1 MRKRITRTGIVVSA
15 TALTFVGYWVFNNR
29 NASADG
35 AKTLPAEV
43 FKTLPSLK
51 GETWFNVPLPLS
63 WDLLRDRFV
72 VVEFWAT
79 WCAPCMANVE
89 KLRAL
94 QKQYEPHGLVVI
106 GATKEGADKVEA
118 YVRRRQMDYAICAG
132 QPRDC
137 NVGVTSI
144 PYAVL
149 VAPGG
154 RIVWQGHPNDL
165 GDEVGKAIGSR
176 PALPLKSF
184 ITLGNLT
191 GKRQQRPDS
200 ARGFDAGNFQ
210 LESEALE
217 KSVATAIAADCER
230 FFDFYW
236 KNLSSG
242 DWSGDDTLR
251 LSAMQQ
257 LVRLFI
263 LATKAKNQVL
273 CAAIESEQHKRI
285 PLNGL
290 PYKERRYLYGSS
302 RKLCRRGDAVVVRLL
317 NDQLAHEQHPI
328 VILMIESALDELDSN
343 RTSKPKSKLDL
354 AHEYKNRMAES
365 LRTKWI
371 GLPSD
376 LKEHD
381 RYLKWLYNPKD
392 GRANG
397 PHSEEF
403 IRLLLA
409 DYRLHSSDSASDL
422 LIRSQILYELGI
434 KNDDYSLEPRSTLA
448 TRQEVLFD
456 ILRKCDSETDLRQS
470 ALNGLANVGIDLL
483 DKNQLLEFAERRLKD
498 EKDPYTLRYVQWLK
512 LALTDPDK
520 LK

>member
-1 MRKRITRTGIVVSA
+1 MT
-15 TALTFVGYWVFNNR
+15 NR
-29 NASADG
+29 NAIADG
-35 AKTLPAEV
+35 ATTLPADV
-43 FKTLPSLK
+43 FKSLPSLT
-51 GETWFNVPLPLS
+51 GETWFNVASPLT

-89 KLRAL
+89 SLRTL
-94 QKQYEPHGLVVI
+94 QKQYESHGLVVI
-106 GATKEGADKVEA
+106 GVTHEDAGKVEA
-118 YVRRRQMDYAICAG
+118 YVKRRQMDYAICAG

-137 NVGVTSI
+137 NAGVTSI

-154 RIVWQGHPNDL
+154 RIVWQGHPQNL
-165 GDEVGKAIGSR
+165 GDEVGKVICPPPSR
-176 PALPLKSF
+176 PLKKV
-184 ITLGNLT
+184 IALGNST
-191 GKRQQRPDS
+191 GKLSQRPS
-200 ARGFDAGNFQ
+200 FAKGFDAGNLQ

-217 KSVATAIAADCER
+217 KKVATASEADCKR

-236 KNLSSG
+236 KNLPST
-242 DWSGDDTLR
+242 DWPGDDRLR
-251 LSAMQQ
+251 MTAMQQ
-257 LVRLFI
+257 LVRLYI
-263 LATKAKNQVL
+263 LATKAKNQSL
-273 CAAIESEQHKRI
+273 CAAIEGEQHKRI
-285 PLNGL
+285 PLSGL
-290 PYKERRYLYGSS
+290 PYKERRYLYGCS
-302 RKLCRRGDAVVVRLL
+302 RKLCRKGDAVIVRLL
-317 NDQLAHEQHPI
+317 NDQLAREQHPI

-343 RTSKPKSKLDL
+343 RTPKPKGKLDH

-409 DYRLHSSDSASDL
+409 DYRSHSSESPSDL

-434 KNDDYSLEPRSTLA
+434 KNDDYSLEPGPTLA

-456 ILRKCDSETDLRQS
+456 ILKGCDSEPDLRQS
-470 ALNGLANVGIDLL
+470 ALNGLASTGIDHL
-483 DKNQLLEFAERRLKD
+483 DKKQLLEFAERRLKD
-498 EKDPYTLRYVQWLK
+498 ENDPYTLRYVQWLK
-512 LALTDPDK
+512 LALTDPEK